1 VSTEKNEKRSFSVL
15 LCRTAYY
22 ISEKYGKQTRRGLMK
37 TDIKGMQNRAAK
49 PRVSGTEK

>member
-1 VSTEKNEKRSFSVL
+1 
-15 LCRTAYY
+15 
-22 ISEKYGKQTRRGLMK
+22 MK